1 MKKEIK
7 NSNLCV
13 RITAEENKMVEKLRD
28 DYCVNISKFIRK
40 FIRDT
45 YEEKNK
51 KE

>member
-7 NSNLCV
+7 SNSVSV
-13 RITAEENKMVEKLRD
+13 RITAEENKMIKALRD
-28 DYCVNISKFIRK
+28 NYCVNISKLIRK

-45 YEEKNK
+45 YEKNEK